1 MQRFAAPLVACA
13 MVGMSA
19 DAGIIYSGPI
29 SQRVDTNESVQF
41 DIAGETFEIGVKVLG
56 ASSPNPFTWTYV
68 IPVSADAH
76 LQTYRPENLWL
87 IQSVPNHYPD
97 VPVRLLEDEMVSDG
111 SDGSSWLSTS
121 NLQTHNGNPLVAF
134 AQDKHGHP
142 FVEDGYHGEWNAD
155 GGYVGFALGTGIDR
169 RFGWMHFADMTG
181 ETLTLTGWAY
191 NDVAGGSIGAGETS
205 ASTVVPGLG
214 GLAALAIGVTGV
226 RSRRQRT
233 VA

>member
-1 MQRFAAPLVACA
+1 MHRFTTPLIACA
-13 MVGMSA
+13 MVSMSA

-29 SQRVDTNESVQF
+29 SQHVDTSESVQF

-76 LQTYRPENLWL
+76 LQTYRPDNLWL
-87 IQSVPNHYPD
+87 IQSVPNDYPD

-121 NLQTHNGNPLVAF
+121 NLQTRNGNPLVAF

-142 FVEDGYHGEWNAD
+142 FVDDGYQGEWNAD

-191 NDVAGGSIGAGETS
+191 NDVAGDSIGAGETS
-205 ASTVVPGLG
+205 ASTVVPGAG
-214 GLAALAIGVTGV
+214 GLACLFATGLA
-226 RSRRQRT
+226 SRRRRR
-233 VA
+233 

>member
-1 MQRFAAPLVACA
+1 MQRFDAPLIACA

-41 DIAGETFEIGVKVLG
+41 DIAGETFEIGVEANGVSG
-56 ASSPNPFTWTYV
+56 PNVFTWTYV
-68 IPVSADAH
+68 IPVSTGAH

-87 IQSVPNHYPD
+87 IQSVPNYYPD

-191 NDVAGGSIGAGETS
+191 TDVAGGSIGAGETS

-214 GLAALAIGVTGV
+214 GLAALAIGATGV